1 MATSATSRDNIFIN
15 DYDNTLMSGKV
26 LTTLLNQLTQIL
38 IIPIQNT
45 TRHKEQKLLQKNIQE
60 IQENKDI
67 TSRDLQNTNWD
78 MELQLNL

>member
-15 DYDNTLMSGKV
+15 DYDNTLMSGRV

-45 TRHKEQKLLQKNIQE
+45 TRHKEQKLLQNNIQE

>member
-45 TRHKEQKLLQKNIQE
+45 TRHKEQKLLQENIQE

>member
-15 DYDNTLMSGKV
+15 DYDNTLMSGRV

-45 TRHKEQKLLQKNIQE
+45 TKHKEQKLLQNNIQE